1 MLVREA
7 KEIAR
12 AWVDAASTSIPGFQ
26 GAFYHGS
33 VNWLSDDA
41 VLPATSDLDVMIVLD
56 DTSVPD
62 KPGKLVYCGLL
73 LEASLIAADELQ
85 SPEQVLARSDLAGSF
100 AAPGVIADP
109 TGQLTEL
116 QDAVSRDYAK
126 RRWVHARCE
135 HAQAKV
141 INNLQALKSAELFHD
156 QVTYWLFATGVTTHV
171 LLVAGLQNPTVR
183 KRYSDA
189 RRLLAEYGRLDFY
202 ESLLTLLGCERMSR
216 GRVEA
221 HLVSM
226 AEAFDA
232 AAAVIESPFFFAS
245 DISALARPIAVDG
258 TRKLIE
264 CGEHREAVFWVVA
277 TYARC
282 QKVLFHDAPVDV
294 KEEYNPGFR
303 ALLEDL
309 GITSTADLHRRGNE
323 VRDFLAP
330 VWEMAEQI
338 MVVNPRIEK

>member
-221 HLVSM
+221 HGL
-226 AEAFDA
+226 
-232 AAAVIESPFFFAS
+232 
-245 DISALARPIAVDG
+245 DG
-258 TRKLIE
+258 
-264 CGEHREAVFWVVA
+264 GGV
-277 TYARC
+277 RC
-282 QKVLFHDAPVDV
+282 
-294 KEEYNPGFR
+294 R
-303 ALLEDL
+303 
-309 GITSTADLHRRGNE
+309 RRGDRIALFLCLGHQRTRPPDRGRWDPE
-323 VRDFLAP
+323 ADRVRRAP
-330 VWEMAEQI
+330 RGGLLGRGDLRPVSEGTL
-338 MVVNPRIEK
+338 PRRAGRR